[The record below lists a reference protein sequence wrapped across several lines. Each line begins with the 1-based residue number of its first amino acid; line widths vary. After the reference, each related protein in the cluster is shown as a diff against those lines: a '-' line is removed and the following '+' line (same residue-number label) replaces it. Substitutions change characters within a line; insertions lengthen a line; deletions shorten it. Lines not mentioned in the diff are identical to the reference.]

1 MPKTSDRNSVSLLT
15 LFFAIAYFGQAF
27 GQAQLISLPLT
38 FLSKS
43 AGHSASE
50 TALMFSAFT
59 LPWLLKPLYGM
70 VSDFVPFLG
79 YRRKSYI
86 AVFSLINAV
95 AFCAVPLHH
104 STAWLTRTMAISA
117 LAMAVSDAAMDGLM
131 VERARKS
138 PEGMRWQSMEWAVFR
153 LSSIVCQGV
162 AGWLIEQ
169 AGVKDA
175 LAYACLS
182 SAVLSIGVS
191 IAAVTLIKEKKIQV
205 ARSAARFRWQD
216 IFSSMKSK
224 KLWIGILVIAV
235 WRSLP
240 DFSFPLSYW
249 KTDHLGLSAEAMG
262 MLGSIGA
269 AAAIGGALFY
279 NRKLSG
285 QFAIKPLLYVGGI
298 LTTVSIASE
307 LALLHRNGLLSHLAP
322 WVVAAASNFNL
333 EIASQILLSFAAIVC
348 PGKAEAMSFGLLMAA
363 YNLSAPG
370 GVSLGVW
377 IYRIPMMHNL
387 APSLIA
393 TTILAALLV
402 GCIRF
407 IPNNLDET
415 DTTEKPA

>member
-1 MPKTSDRNSVSLLT
+1 
-15 LFFAIAYFGQAF
+15 
-27 GQAQLISLPLT
+27 
-38 FLSKS
+38 
-43 AGHSASE
+43 
-50 TALMFSAFT
+50 
-59 LPWLLKPLYGM
+59 
-70 VSDFVPFLG
+70 
-79 YRRKSYI
+79 
-86 AVFSLINAV
+86 
-95 AFCAVPLHH
+95 
-104 STAWLTRTMAISA
+104 
-117 LAMAVSDAAMDGLM
+117 
-131 VERARKS
+131 
-138 PEGMRWQSMEWAVFR
+138 
-153 LSSIVCQGV
+153 
-162 AGWLIEQ
+162 
-169 AGVKDA
+169 
-175 LAYACLS
+175 
-182 SAVLSIGVS
+182 VLSIGVS

-205 ARSAARFRWQD
+205 ARSAARFRWQV

-393 TTILAALLV
+393 TTILAGLLV
-402 GCIRF
+402 ACIRF
-407 IPNNLDET
+407 IPNNLDEAQA
-415 DTTEKPA
+415 TEKSA